1 MDKLISMSQEIIL
14 QAVSGNWRIFM
25 ARKSDPA
32 FLAFKKKVLLRDRY
46 TCQFCGFQAKLF
58 QEVVNLDSNYLNNKL
73 DNLVTA
79 CCFCAQCFFLES
91 VGMGDYGGGTLIYL
105 PEMTQGELNSMCHVL
120 FCAITNNTGYKNS
133 AQSIYRSY
141 KFRSQIIED
150 KYGEGSSEPASFGQ
164 MIIDSLITD
173 YQTLQR
179 VFNNVRVLPS
189 RAKFRSQIEKWAA
202 AALEEITNETI
213 IE

>member
-1 MDKLISMSQEIIL
+1 MNHEITL
-14 QAVSGNWRIFM
+14 QAISGNWRIFT
-25 ARKSDPA
+25 ARKADPA
-32 FLAFKKKVLLRDRY
+32 FLAFQKKVLLRDRY

-58 QEVVNLDSNYLNNKL
+58 QEIVNLDSNYLNNKL
-73 DNLVTA
+73 SNLATS

-105 PEMTQGELNSMCHVL
+105 PEVTQGELNSICHVL

-150 KYGEGSSEPASFGQ
+150 KYGEGSSESASFGQ
-164 MIIDSLITD
+164 MIIDSGIND
-173 YQTLQR
+173 YQTLQK
-179 VFNNVRVLPS
+179 VFKNIRVLPS

-202 AALEEITNETI
+202 AALEEITTETS
-213 IE
+213 